1 MQRSMSVRLL
11 LAVLAAVL
19 AALWLASLGS
29 GDPPNDA
36 DGDPAKFRGARE
48 TNQIESLPT
57 GATSDPVRA
66 PAGDGAVE
74 RLERPPTPRA
84 RDGLTLR
91 GRIVDHVGQPIAS
104 AAVVVRAPWTTGWL
118 ADESPA
124 PAATHSSVVTFEDG
138 RFLLELPARAL
149 YLLSVEAPR
158 RPTVYFDLLGPSDA
172 GEIRDLGDL
181 RVDAGFGLVLDIQR
195 ADRAE
200 PIANARVLHEATLAD
215 PFLGGSA
222 PRRTALSDARGR
234 AILYGVPVGDG
245 RIRVEADGYAIAER
259 EHHHAANA
267 DAAARLT
274 IALEPGHSVGG
285 RIVSAESQAV
295 VDARVVLVTDGARTL
310 EIGTR
315 SASDGSFLLLGVPSG
330 TARLHVEPPAG
341 SLPVSLEVTVPL
353 RERIEVRLSEGAVV
367 EGVVVDAVTQVPVA
381 DATVRIARGDGA
393 PIVRGGRLLTP
404 TTSTGRDG
412 RFRFR
417 GLDAGSFRLAIASD
431 RHRSTTAEV
440 VAAPPTTSA
449 PATIAIRP
457 APRVR
462 VHVTDHLAQ
471 PIVGAVLETLPAD
484 FDGSALAAVLLRAR
498 CDAARTV
505 TTDAEGNADLLLD
518 RDATRLSVRAAGLA
532 PHITAVLQPVESVD
546 PAQSLTIALEPG
558 ARIVGRCRDADGRAV
573 GGVLVRLEAS
583 GGGAPRWF
591 AETTSAPD
599 GSYAL
604 GPVAPGS
611 WRVLATPDFGRAA
624 TTTESTVEL
633 GPGAER
639 LLELE
644 IR

>member
-1 MQRSMSVRLL
+1 MSIRLL

-36 DGDPAKFRGARE
+36 DGGRAGIGAARD
-48 TNQIESLPT
+48 TNEVESRPTGGTRDSVRTTAHGDSVERPTLPT
-57 GATSDPVRA
+57 
-66 PAGDGAVE
+66 
-74 RLERPPTPRA
+74 TPRA

-104 AAVVVRAPWTTGWL
+104 AAVVVRAPWTAGWL
-118 ADESPA
+118 ADDSPG
-124 PAATHSSVVTFEDG
+124 PAATLQSVVTFEDG

-200 PIANARVLHEATLAD
+200 PIANARVLHEPTLAD

-234 AILYGVPVGDG
+234 AILYGIPVGDG
-245 RIRVEADGYAIAER
+245 RIRVEADGYATTEH
-259 EHHHAANA
+259 EHHHAAGA

-285 RIVSAESQAV
+285 RILSAESQAV
-295 VDARVVLVTDGARTL
+295 VDARVVLVTTGARTL
-310 EIGTR
+310 EIGAR

-330 TARLHVEPPAG
+330 AARLHVEPPAG
-341 SLPVSLEVTVPL
+341 TLPVSLEVTVPL
-353 RERIEVRLSEGAVV
+353 RERIEVRLSEGAVI
-367 EGVVVDAVTQVPVA
+367 EGVVVDAVTQLPVG
-381 DATVRIARGDGA
+381 DAKVRIARSDGA
-393 PIVRGGRLLTP
+393 PIVRGRRLLSP
-404 TTSTGRDG
+404 TTTTGRDG

-417 GLDAGSFRLAIASD
+417 GLDAGSFRVDIASD
-431 RHRSTTAEV
+431 RHRSTTGEL
-440 VAAPPTTSA
+440 VAAPPPTSSPTTL
-449 PATIAIRP
+449 AIRP

-471 PIVGAVLETLPAD
+471 PIAGAVIETLPAD

-498 CDAARTV
+498 CDAARSA

-573 GGVLVRLEAS
+573 GAVLVRLEAT
-583 GGGAPRWF
+583 GGGTPRWF

-604 GPVAPGS
+604 GPVAPGN
-611 WRVLATPDFGRAA
+611 WQLLATPDFGRAA

-633 GPGAER
+633 APGAER
-639 LLELE
+639 LLELQ